1 MKKIDIKKSAIALRT
16 GSTNS
21 YHALQSYTLHKE
33 EREILHFSDKLK
45 YLKNNLLFFIIY
57 IYFEIQGLKLNNLN

>member
-1 MKKIDIKKSAIALRT
+1 MKKIDIKKSAIAPPDWKHKR
-16 GSTNS
+16 TNS

-45 YLKNNLLFFIIY
+45 YLKNNLFFFIIY
-57 IYFEIQGLKLNNLN
+57 IYFEIQV